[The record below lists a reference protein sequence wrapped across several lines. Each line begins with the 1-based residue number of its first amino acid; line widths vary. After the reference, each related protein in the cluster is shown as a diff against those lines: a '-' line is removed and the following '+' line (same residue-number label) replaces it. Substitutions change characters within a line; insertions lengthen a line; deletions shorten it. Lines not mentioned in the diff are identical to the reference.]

1 MASDTVPVLHPARFS
16 DAVLDRIGT
25 MLDEYQVNGVVLD
38 PFAGAGKIH
47 RLATPTRRTVGVE
60 IEPEWAATHP
70 GTIVGNALAL
80 GFGAESIDAVVTS
93 PCYGNRLAD
102 HHEAR
107 DGSTRRSYTHDL

>member
-38 PFAGAGKIH
+38 PFAGTGKIH

-70 GTIVGNALAL
+70 GTIVGNAL
-80 GFGAESIDAVVTS
+80 GD
-93 PCYGNRLAD
+93 C
-102 HHEAR
+102 
-107 DGSTRRSYTHDL
+107 